1 MYLGEPVEGQV
12 LSEAPSHGAEVGVDA
27 SPVGC
32 KFHRYVAYCRW
43 GLVAVGVVRGSE
55 RLGVWWVWWVVVG
68 LVQGRAL
75 LCNEWG
81 GLGLW
86 NDF

>member
-1 MYLGEPVEGQV
+1 MLTVT
-12 LSEAPSHGAEVGVDA
+12 APPACE
-27 SPVGC
+27 
-32 KFHRYVAYCRW
+32 FHRYVAYCRW
-43 GLVAVGVVRGSE
+43 GLVAVGLVRGSE
-55 RLGVWWVWWVVVG
+55 RLGVWWFGGGVG